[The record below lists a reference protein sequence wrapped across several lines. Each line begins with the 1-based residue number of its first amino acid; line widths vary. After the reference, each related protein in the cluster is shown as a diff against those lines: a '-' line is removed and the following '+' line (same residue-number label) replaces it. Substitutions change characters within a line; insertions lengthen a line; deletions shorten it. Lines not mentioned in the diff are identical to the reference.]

1 MTKSILIFSVLV
13 IEIAISRGYDPREQ
27 ANLLNHVTLEQ
38 ETERQVKYRS
48 IPIGVWGGRIGVLCR
63 DDMINMLTKFKKYY
77 FGQENQTFEKE
88 VSIIIKEI
96 DQYKSFSN
104 YFFYTAQKPIYHN
117 TIINNKFH
125 QHKPS
130 DSLTSVTFNPKSF

>member
-1 MTKSILIFSVLV
+1 M

-38 ETERQVKYRS
+38 ETEKQVKYRS

-77 FGQENQTFEKE
+77 FGQENQTFEKMP
-88 VSIIIKEI
+88 
-96 DQYKSFSN
+96 DQHKLFCFHKSFYRRMYRMTDRCLNVLSPP
-104 YFFYTAQKPIYHN
+104 AQLPE
-117 TIINNKFH
+117 
-125 QHKPS
+125 
-130 DSLTSVTFNPKSF
+130 